1 MILLIYPDLSFL
13 QGLLDIF
20 SFAGDDLEARDAVW
34 SIIARILVHVQE
46 NVISR
51 PRLFE
56 YVSLLVS
63 KTDLIEDD
71 LLDQRPTESNKEEN
85 VLTSACMKSNSRCIS
100 VSCPLSLFNFPII
113 SQCSQFIFNF

>member
-1 MILLIYPDLSFL
+1 MDLILLVYPDLSFL

-34 SIIARILVHVQE
+34 SIIARILVHVE
-46 NVISR
+46 EKAMSR
-51 PRLFE
+51 PRMFE

-71 LLDQRPTESNKEEN
+71 LLDHRMTELNKKEDG
-85 VLTSACMKSNSRCIS
+85 LTSACTKSNSRCIS
-100 VSCPLSLFNFPII
+100 VSCSLSLFY
-113 SQCSQFIFNF
+113 

>member
-1 MILLIYPDLSFL
+1 MSFL

-20 SFAGDDLEARDAVW
+20 SFTGDDLEARDAVW
-34 SIIARILVHVQE
+34 SIIARILVRVQE
-46 NVISR
+46 NVMTR

-71 LLDQRPTESNKEEN
+71 LLDQRMTESSKEEGE
-85 VLTSACMKSNSRCIS
+85 LISTCMKPTSRCIS
-100 VSCPLSLFNFPII
+100 VS
-113 SQCSQFIFNF
+113 

>member
-20 SFAGDDLEARDAVW
+20 AFAGDDLEARDAVW
-34 SIIARILVHVQE
+34 SIIARILVRVQE
-46 NVISR
+46 NTMSR

-71 LLDQRPTESNKEEN
+71 LLDHHMTESNKEEDGM
-85 VLTSACMKSNSRCIS
+85 TSACTNSNSRCIS
-100 VSCPLSLFNFPII
+100 VSCSLSLFDFPII
-113 SQCSQFIFNF
+113 ILVKISF